1 MSATEQP
8 GVVEALRA
16 AWPQARA
23 FLVALHLVAITL
35 MALPAPGGGMQ
46 RSAWADPTVQAEFD
60 VWYARLAGVGA
71 PVGDRAEFEDRLF
84 EFAQSFMKARGQVLE
99 PFVPYYR
106 YFGTYQSWR
115 MFVAPHT
122 HPARM
127 HVEIRVD
134 GEWQPVYVERSA
146 EHQWLGWQLDQDRFR
161 SAVFRYSWRPYRKV
175 YRQFVDW
182 LAVQALRDF
191 PEATDLRVRF
201 YKAKSPSPEQVKR
214 GDIPKGRFEMAEVRK
229 LRSP

>member
-1 MSATEQP
+1 MI
-8 GVVEALRA
+8 EALRG

-60 VWYARLAGVGA
+60 AWHARLVAAGA
-71 PVGDRAEFEDRLF
+71 PVGTRAAFEDDLF
-84 EFAQSFMKARGQVLE
+84 EFAKAFMDKRNASLE

-134 GEWQPVYVERSA
+134 EAWQPVYVERSG
-146 EHQWLGWQLDQDRFR
+146 EHQWLGWKLDQDRFR
-161 SAVFRYSWRPYRKV
+161 SAVFRYSWKPYRKQ

-182 LAVQALRDF
+182 LAVQARRDF
-191 PEATDLRVRF
+191 PDATQLRVRF
-201 YKAKSPSPEQVKR
+201 YKVRSPSPEQVR
-214 GDIPKGRFEMAEVRK
+214 TGTQPEGRFEMAEVRD
-229 LRSP
+229 LRSDR